1 MIRTYQK
8 DTRRKPLMVDP
19 SLQMAA
25 HNTWSDRPLECYDL
39 IRGLFH
45 ALGFDAAAYGDWMD
59 IQILRADNRGHKRA
73 RNQTAHPVGGANLV
87 VDQGA
92 GAGALL

>member
-1 MIRTYQK
+1 
-8 DTRRKPLMVDP
+8 
-19 SLQMAA
+19 
-25 HNTWSDRPLECYDL
+25 
-39 IRGLFH
+39 
-45 ALGFDAAAYGDWMD
+45 MD

-73 RNQTAHPVGGANLV
+73 RNQAARPAGGANLV